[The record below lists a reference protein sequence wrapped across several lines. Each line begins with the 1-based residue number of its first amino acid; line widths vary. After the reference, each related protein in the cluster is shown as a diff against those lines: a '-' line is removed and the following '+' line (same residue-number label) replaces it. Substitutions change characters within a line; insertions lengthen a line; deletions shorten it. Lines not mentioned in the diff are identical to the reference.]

1 MPGMVLL
8 AKDIMDASVLSV
20 DDETDALTCARAMVA
35 QRKGYSIVT
44 HGGPNAVTG
53 IVTEWDF
60 LEKVM
65 ATGKDPSQIRLKE
78 LASPHIQSCSPQ
90 TPTDEVVT
98 TMARLGVRRLVVRTG
113 DQVVGVI
120 TTRNIL
126 ATFRQYIDKLSS
138 EIAGYQSST
147 TPLG

>member
-1 MPGMVLL
+1 MVLL
-8 AKDIMDASVLSV
+8 AKNIMDASILSL

-35 QRKGYSIVT
+35 QRKGYAIVT
-44 HGGPNAVTG
+44 HGGPKGVIG

-60 LEKVM
+60 LEKIL
-65 ATGKDPSQIRLKE
+65 AAGKDPSQIHLKD
-78 LASPHIQSCSPQ
+78 LASPNLQACSPE
-90 TPTDEVVT
+90 TPTDEVVN
-98 TMARLGVRRLVVRTG
+98 TMARLGVRRLVVRSG

-126 ATFRQYIDKLSS
+126 ATFREYVDKLSS

>member
-1 MPGMVLL
+1 MVLL
-8 AKDIMDASVLSV
+8 AKDIMDTSMLSM

-35 QRKGYSIVT
+35 QRKGYSMVT
-44 HGGPNAVTG
+44 HGSPKSVTG

-60 LEKVM
+60 LEKVL
-65 ATGKDPSQIRLKE
+65 AAGKDPTQVRLKE
-78 LASPHIQSCSPQ
+78 LASVNLQSCLPD
-90 TPTDEVVT
+90 TPTDEVVS
-98 TMARLGVRRLVVRTG
+98 TMARLGVRRLVVRAG
-113 DQVVGVI
+113 DQVLGVI

-126 ATFRQYIDKLSS
+126 ATFRKYVDKLSS